1 MHYLRQGHSD
11 PGLLQY
17 CLVLSRRSPAFTITF
32 AYNTTYANASQ
43 ERFIDLTARQETWM
57 TVSTEAF
64 TRRCLEAGF
73 RITEPRRAIIELL
86 ATTDDHPT
94 TEDIHWRLR
103 DNGHTISL
111 ATVYRTMRLMEE
123 LGLLDKHQF
132 DGGNMRYEMAADKS
146 HDHLIDIEDRTIV
159 EFTDP
164 EIESRLKAIAERLG
178 YSLVDHRLE
187 LYGKKARKEA

>member
-1 MHYLRQGHSD
+1 MT
-11 PGLLQY
+11 
-17 CLVLSRRSPAFTITF
+17 A
-32 AYNTTYANASQ
+32 
-43 ERFIDLTARQETWM
+43 LTET
-57 TVSTEAF
+57 F

-73 RITEPRRAIIELL
+73 RVTEPRRAIIELL

-103 DNGHTISL
+103 DKGHAISL

-123 LGLLDKHQF
+123 LGLLDRHQF
-132 DGGNMRYEMAADKS
+132 NGGNMRYEMAAEES
-146 HDHLIDIEDRTIV
+146 HDHLIDIEDSNII

-164 EIESRLKAIAERLG
+164 EIEKLLSAIADRLG

-187 LYGKKARKEA
+187 LYGKKSRKEI